1 MKITMLVKHSIVLAF
16 CSLCCAVGLQ
26 GQEAKIS
33 SRDVPEAVRTAF
45 AKAFP
50 TAKVKNWDKEVKDGQ
65 IVYEAE
71 GIADGKISRSIMYA
85 ADGTL
90 VQSSETV
97 AVTDLPAPI
106 TEAISKQYAKAV
118 IQSAD
123 KTTHGDTVEYVLKLK
138 RAPVRVAYLDPS
150 GKIIRTK

>member
-1 MKITMLVKHSIVLAF
+1 MRF
-16 CSLCCAVGLQ
+16 
-26 GQEAKIS
+26 
-33 SRDVPEAVRTAF
+33 AF

-50 TAKVKNWDKEVKDGQ
+50 TAKVKNWDKEVKDGK

-71 GIADGKISRSIMYA
+71 GITDGKISRSIMYA

-90 VQSSETV
+90 VQSSE
-97 AVTDLPAPI
+97 AVSVTELPSPI
-106 TEAISKQYAKAV
+106 TDAINKQYARAT

-123 KTTHGDTVEYVLKLK
+123 KTTHGETGEYVLKLK
-138 RAPVRVAYLDPS
+138 GAPVHMAVLETD